1 MAPRKGARR
10 PLPLVVVLARSRAL
24 LGAACV
30 LLALALW
37 RSVGPGAPRAEA
49 AAGEL
54 SRLGAAE
61 GEDALGALAGALVAT
76 ADEADAAAE
85 VDAAAEAA
93 EAEAAEAAALALAQ
107 SSRAAAGAPPSYE
120 PEPDPAVYDEGEAP
134 LDAALPSVLYTKS
147 LVEEMERRD
156 REGAGSPRA
165 VRAPPASA
173 ERAPMTSLSVPFE
186 SIAAQ
191 IAAAAGFPGPALSGA
206 GGRAGLAAVR
216 PKKSLE
222 GERFFT
228 RGKWFERGRKY
239 FVYQPSGGMSN
250 QRIILEHALII
261 AKRMERVLVVPP
273 LAPHTSMFWN
283 YNKVDWDRTVEAFDV
298 FQRERLEAAVP
309 VVGLSNCILRR
320 FVEFNEKRAGQSWM
334 RVEREKGA
342 ARGALWTTTDM
353 RAMFGNVSADV
364 LFFAQTTMW
373 RSFDF
378 SPSELAWAHLHV
390 QLAAPFRHVAR
401 RATDFL
407 FPAGQPFVAAHIR
420 FEDAHTQVLTDVL
433 SPAATFVR
441 RLERQGAS
449 NATRRLFVATMPS
462 QVGSAYFEGFRK
474 AGFELVFS
482 DRLLEFEPLVRFLD
496 RFPKNDIQTS
506 VLGLVEQLV
515 CARALLF
522 AGTGFSTFSHYIR
535 LKRNFRVLTYDAA
548 LIDAALYS
556 PALQAQADDAAV
568 LAALR
573 ATLNEPA
580 QESAALRRE
589 IALLQRPAAC
599 SVELIDS
606 RVC

>member
-10 PLPLVVVLARSRAL
+10 PLPLVVALARSRTL

-54 SRLGAAE
+54 SRLGTAE
-61 GEDALGALAGALVAT
+61 GEDALGALAGALDAT
-76 ADEADAAAE
+76 ADEANAAAE
-85 VDAAAEAA
+85 VDAAADAAEVEAA
-93 EAEAAEAAALALAQ
+93 ETAALALAQ
-107 SSRAAAGAPPSYE
+107 SLRAAAGAPPSDE
-120 PEPDPAVYDEGEAP
+120 PEPDAAVYDEGEAP

-165 VRAPPASA
+165 PPASA
-173 ERAPMTSLSVPFE
+173 ERAPITSLSVPFE
-186 SIAAQ
+186 AIAAQ
-191 IAAAAGFPGPALSGA
+191 ISAAAGFPGPALSGA
-206 GGRAGLAAVR
+206 GGRAGLAAVL

-228 RGKWFERGRKY
+228 RGKWFEHGRKY

-250 QRIILEHALII
+250 QRIILEHAMII
-261 AKRMERVLVVPP
+261 AKRLERVLVVPP

-342 ARGALWTTTDM
+342 ARGALWTTNDM
-353 RAMFGNVSADV
+353 RSMFGNVSAGV

-401 RATDFL
+401 RAADFV
-407 FPAGQPFVAAHIR
+407 FPAGQRFIAAHIR
-420 FEDAHTQVLTDVL
+420 FEDANTQVLTDVL

-441 RLERQGAS
+441 RLERLGAS

-474 AGFELVFS
+474 AGFELIFS

-506 VLGLVEQLV
+506 VLGLIEQLV

-548 LIDAALYS
+548 LVDAALYS

-573 ATLNEPA
+573 ATLLNEPA

-589 IALLQRPAAC
+589 ITLLQRPATC